1 MNILISGASGLVGR
15 ELLRALTAQG
25 HQPLA
30 LRRAPCALPF
40 WDIQRQVIGLG
51 PHKEID
57 AVINLA
63 GENIAAGRWTAVRR
77 ERIRSS
83 RVDSARLLAEFF
95 AAAER
100 KPKVIISASAVGIY
114 GDRGDEE
121 LTEASPAGQG
131 FLAEVAQDWEAA
143 WQPAEAAG
151 IRVVRLRLGTVLSPE
166 GGALA
171 AMLPPFRLGLGGAAG
186 SGRQWMSWISLS
198 ELPLI
203 VSHILQH
210 EELRGPVNAVAPG
223 AVTNRE
229 FTRTLAQALRRP
241 VFLPA
246 PRFLLEAVFGGM
258 AEELLLVSTKVR
270 PAKLLKSG
278 YVFREPELS
287 AVLRRLLCQS

>member
-15 ELLRALTAQG
+15 ELMRALTAQG

-30 LRRAPCALPF
+30 LRRDPCALPF
-40 WDIQRQVIGLG
+40 WDIQRRVIGLG

-63 GENIAAGRWTAVRR
+63 GENIAAGRWTAARR

-83 RVDSARLLAEFF
+83 RTDSARLLAEFF

-121 LTEASPAGQG
+121 LTEASPVGQG
-131 FLAEVAQDWEAA
+131 FLAEVARDWEAA
-143 WQPAEAAG
+143 LQPAEAAG
-151 IRVVRLRLGTVLSPE
+151 IRVVSLRLGMVLSAE

-186 SGRQWMSWISLS
+186 NGRQWMSWISLS

-203 VSHILQH
+203 ISHVLQH
-210 EELRGPVNAVAPG
+210 EELRGPVNAVAPCP
-223 AVTNRE
+223 VTNWE
-229 FTRTLAQALRRP
+229 FTRMLAQTLRRP
-241 VFLPA
+241 AFLPA

-258 AEELLLVSTKVR
+258 ARELLLASAKVR
-270 PAKLLKSG
+270 PAKLLASG
-278 YVFREPELS
+278 YVFREPELP
-287 AVLRRLLCQS
+287 AALARICRRS

>member
-30 LRRAPCALPF
+30 LRRDPCALPF

-63 GENIAAGRWTAVRR
+63 GENIAAGRWTAARR
-77 ERIRSS
+77 ERIRRS
-83 RVDSARLLAEFF
+83 RTDSASLLAKFF
-95 AAAER
+95 AAEL

-198 ELPLI
+198 ELPLV
-203 VSHILQH
+203 VSHIFAH

-229 FTRTLAQALRRP
+229 FTRTLAQTLRRP

-258 AEELLLVSTKVR
+258 ADELLLASAKVR
-270 PAKLLKSG
+270 PAKLLDSG
-278 YVFREPELS
+278 YVFREPELA